1 MTEFPDSFTSL
12 FDIYL
17 SSSFFDSNGSWQR
30 AGPYQL
36 TVRLRPVAGGVT
48 VEQWSRAE
56 PAPCHVTEV
65 TSVAGAWPGAIPLV
79 TFTQPT
85 TMREIVHIQA
95 GQCGNQIGA
104 KVSFFFLIIL
114 DVRRFFWNS
123 NFFPCV
129 MQRILNRNI
138 KSSNVS

>member
-48 VEQWSRAE
+48 VEQSGAGPVSRDRGDKCCWSL
-56 PAPCHVTEV
+56 
-65 TSVAGAWPGAIPLV
+65 AGSHSPGHLHTTNNNERNCPHPGWPMW
-79 TFTQPT
+79 QPNWS
-85 TMREIVHIQA
+85 QS
-95 GQCGNQIGA
+95 
-104 KVSFFFLIIL
+104 KFFFLIIL

-129 MQRILNRNI
+129 MQSILNRNI